1 MDTSLPSWLVYC
13 RPGFERDCVEETQ
26 AKPVETDE
34 NSGYVVLQ
42 GKPKLAYKQL
52 AFARQLLRLH
62 GEVSDLPERDRL
74 SPLLAA
80 LPATPERFGALYL
93 EVPDTNEGKTLSGF
107 TKRFQPLLEEAL
119 REQGRLEDA
128 PAVHPSTGSGRT
140 ESLPR
145 LHIFFP
151 DEHRAL
157 IASSDPHN
165 STSALNGIQRVSM
178 ASDAPSRSYLKLAE
192 AFEVFLDKKE
202 QALWLK
208 PGMTAV
214 DLGAAPGG
222 WTWQL
227 VQRGLKVIAVDNG
240 PLKGAAAG
248 HPNIKHLRQ
257 DGFRFRPQRPV
268 DWLVCDM
275 VEQPQRVAALM
286 TEWFV
291 GGLTQR
297 AIFNLKLPMKKRVAA
312 VNDALNGMRTALNAK
327 GIRYQLEAKQLYHD
341 REEVT
346 IYLARKR

>member
-1 MDTSLPSWLVYC
+1 MSTLPSWLIYC

-26 AKPVETDE
+26 AKPIETEE

-42 GKPKLAYKQL
+42 GKPNLAYRQL
-52 AFARQLLRLH
+52 AFARQLLSLH
-62 GEVSDLPERDRL
+62 AEVRELPERDRL
-74 SPLLAA
+74 SPLLASI
-80 LPATPERFGALYL
+80 PATPERFGALHL

-107 TKRFQPLLEEAL
+107 TRRFQPLLEDPL
-119 REQGRLEDA
+119 RKSSRLADD
-128 PAVHPSTGSGRT
+128 PT
-140 ESLPR
+140 LPR
-145 LHIFFP
+145 LHVFFP
-151 DEHRAL
+151 DSQRAL
-157 IASSDPHN
+157 IATSDPLN
-165 STSALNGIQRVSM
+165 SSAALNGIQRVSM
-178 ASDAPSRSYLKLAE
+178 AGDAPSRSYLKLAE
-192 AFEVFLDKKE
+192 AFEVFLDRKE

-227 VQRGLKVIAVDNG
+227 AQRGLKVIAVDNG
-240 PLKGAAAG
+240 PLKGAAAA
-248 HPNIKHLRQ
+248 HPSIRHLRQ

-291 GGLTQR
+291 NGLTQR
-297 AIFNLKLPMKKRVAA
+297 AVFNLKLPMKKRVAA
-312 VNDALNGMRTALNAK
+312 LHEALNGIRAAINAK
-327 GIRYQLEAKQLYHD
+327 GLRYRLEAKQLYHD

-346 IYLARKR
+346 VFLARKR

>member
-1 MDTSLPSWLVYC
+1 
-13 RPGFERDCVEETQ
+13 
-26 AKPVETDE
+26 
-34 NSGYVVLQ
+34 
-42 GKPKLAYKQL
+42 
-52 AFARQLLRLH
+52 
-62 GEVSDLPERDRL
+62 
-74 SPLLAA
+74 
-80 LPATPERFGALYL
+80 
-93 EVPDTNEGKTLSGF
+93 
-107 TKRFQPLLEEAL
+107 LLEEAL

-128 PAVHPSTGSGRT
+128 PAVAPSTGAGRT

-151 DEHRAL
+151 DQSRAL

-165 STSALNGIQRVSM
+165 SSAALNGIQRVSM

-192 AFEVFLDKKE
+192 AFDVFLDKKE

-208 PGMTAV
+208 PGMTAI

-227 VQRGLKVIAVDNG
+227 VQRGLKVTAVDNG

-275 VEQPQRVAALM
+275 VEQPQRVATLM

-312 VNDALNGMRTALNAK
+312 LHEALDGIRKALNAK